1 MIYYYGGSFDPVT
14 LAHIELFKAIAKQL
28 RKNDT
33 LLIGV
38 ANNDEKNYKAPIG
51 DRMDMVNKLVETKL
65 KNTNVRVIRQDTRT
79 YKFLQDYQQQCG
91 KTDFTI
97 CVGEDEWKS
106 LCDGKWVNWDL
117 LLKQYEFI
125 VFNRYDS
132 EEIVLPKHIN
142 PNVSFQS
149 AGDTS
154 GISSSATREILF
166 RDPDCHYEQVKN
178 LVTHPTF
185 RYIKE
190 HELYFQNGP
199 DYEKKEKQFL
209 AEYAIKK
216 AQNGWG
222 EPSVT
227 ADVVAYNGDEILLIR
242 RGNFPYKNY
251 WCTVGGFFDLTDEDL
266 NHTASR
272 EFMEET
278 TLKYDPINFH
288 QIKTYSH
295 QFDPRMR
302 IIDTAFEV
310 RIAKKD
316 MKNAV
321 GSDDAAEARWFNIN
335 DLPNLGFHH
344 NQIIEDW
351 KKKHNKEDYL

>member
-1 MIYYYGGSFDPVT
+1 MIYYYGGSFDPIT
-14 LAHIELFKAIAKQL
+14 KAHKAII
-28 RKNDT
+28 RKIKKEMRDSDK
-33 LLIGV
+33 LIIGIV
-38 ANNDEKNYKAPIG
+38 QNDEKNYNVSVN
-51 DRMDMVNKLVETKL
+51 DRLNMVKKSLDAHEI
-65 KNTNVRVIRQDTRT
+65 VIQDKRT
-79 YKFLQDYQQQCG
+79 YAYLDAHYRGEKI
-91 KTDFTI
+91 TI
-97 CVGEDEWKS
+97 CMGDDEWYS
-106 LCDGKWVNWDL
+106 LCSGKWVNWDL
-117 LLKQYEFI
+117 LLKHYEFM
-125 VFNRYDS
+125 VFYREDNDEIYREDND
-132 EEIVLPKHIN
+132 EIVLPAGIN
-142 PNVSFQS
+142 PTVTFLS
-149 AGDTS
+149 AEDTD
-154 GISSSATREILF
+154 GISSTAVREILF
-166 RDPDCHYEQVKN
+166 KNPECHYSDVRDYI
-178 LVTHPTF
+178 THVVF

-216 AQNGWG
+216 AKNGWG

-266 NHTASR
+266 SHTASR

-278 TLKYDPINFH
+278 TLKYSPADFH